1 MSILDEMKVRR
12 LYCDGGMGSLLQ
24 AAGLAAGELPER
36 WNISHPEVITDVHR
50 KYLAAG
56 ADIMTTNTFGAN
68 GLKFDNVE
76 ELVQAATALVR
87 RTGKK
92 VVLDIGPLGKLLQP
106 MGELAFDDAYDL
118 FARTIRAGAPGAALV
133 RTRERIS
140 SLLRP

>member
-1 MSILDEMKVRR
+1 MRTPEQ
-12 LYCDGGMGSLLQ
+12 SLS
-24 AAGLAAGELPER
+24 APIR
-36 WNISHPEVITDVHR
+36 
-50 KYLAAG
+50 
-56 ADIMTTNTFGAN
+56 FGAN

-118 FARTIRAGAPGAALV
+118 FARTIRAGAPV
-133 RTRERIS
+133 RTWC
-140 SLLRP
+140 LLRP

>member
-56 ADIMTTNTFGAN
+56 ADITPRPA
-68 GLKFDNVE
+68 
-76 ELVQAATALVR
+76 VR
-87 RTGKK
+87 SCAPIPLAPTG
-92 VVLDIGPLGKLLQP
+92 
-106 MGELAFDDAYDL
+106 
-118 FARTIRAGAPGAALV
+118 
-133 RTRERIS
+133 
-140 SLLRP
+140 